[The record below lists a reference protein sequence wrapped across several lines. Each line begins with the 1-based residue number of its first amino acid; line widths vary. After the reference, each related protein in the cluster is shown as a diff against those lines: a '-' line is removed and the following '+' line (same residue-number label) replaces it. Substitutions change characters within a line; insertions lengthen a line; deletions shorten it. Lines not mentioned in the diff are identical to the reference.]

1 MVNIEENRNKSTFYR
16 TAHILGKGS
25 ECPDPPYP
33 ASLDPSSP
41 PKYPQVS
48 WKSLTVLGMAI

>member
-1 MVNIEENRNKSTFYR
+1 MVDIGENRNKSIIYSD
-16 TAHILGKGS
+16 AYILGTGS

-33 ASLDPSSP
+33 TSLDPSSP